1 METQVKEQVR
11 RFVEEKL
18 VNAFEFDKEFIP
30 TITKEKFMEKRGGD
44 KEITERFGA
53 EYVEYARKI
62 FLSK

>member
-30 TITKEKFMEKRGGD
+30 TITKEKFMEKKGD